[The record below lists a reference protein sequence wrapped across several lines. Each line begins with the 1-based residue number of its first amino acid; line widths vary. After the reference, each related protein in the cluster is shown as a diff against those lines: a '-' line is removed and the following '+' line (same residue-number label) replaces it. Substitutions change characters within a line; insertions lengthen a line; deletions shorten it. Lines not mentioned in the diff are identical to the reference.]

1 MPSKHLILCRPL
13 LLLPS
18 VFPSI
23 RVFSNKSVL
32 HIRWPKCWSIPL
44 GGKSE
49 ERIMESGSAP
59 VSMEVE
65 LAGPRSGALW
75 LSLSTSISLGLA
87 SSKEAQ
93 MRLSKCFSPA
103 PLKPVDSTSPRVA
116 LFSLSGRGV
125 IHPGHCSP
133 GRGLLCSWVRLPIH
147 GVATVPCLP
156 AWTTE
161 QKQISFPHILKAFPL
176 ARRQD
181 QL

>member
-1 MPSKHLILCRPL
+1 MTPWTAAHQASLSVTNFWNLLKLMSIESVMPSKHLILCRPL

-75 LSLSTSISLGLA
+75 PSLSTSISLGLA

-103 PLKPVDSTSPRVA
+103 PLKPIDSTSPRVA

-125 IHPGHCSP
+125 VHP
-133 GRGLLCSWVRLPIH
+133 
-147 GVATVPCLP
+147 
-156 AWTTE
+156 
-161 QKQISFPHILKAFPL
+161 
-176 ARRQD
+176 
-181 QL
+181 